1 MEDSLEETLL
11 DYLKVNKFEEVE
23 ISLGCCKDLVPSELL
38 VSHEQN
44 EGIIIKST
52 WGNDFEF
59 LYK

>member
-23 ISLGCCKDLVPSELL
+23 ISHGCCKDLVHSELL